1 MRKVYEMRRAG
12 FTLVEVLIAITV
24 ATVLGAGILALVLG
38 QNKFYAQN
46 DDAIYAEQSLRAAL
60 DLMASEL
67 RMASPADLLA
77 AEADSVSVRFDLVRA
92 VVCEIDGSDVDLFVY
107 DSVSN
112 ANLPAGFRG
121 TAVSDPYEEDFD
133 YAPGYDGSG
142 AASGTAQ
149 TNCEDRG
156 SPVGEPARAYRRAT
170 SWPGALAAATDTGSV
185 VRVYG
190 RLTYRFDDS
199 GFGSGLAVWRN
210 TQELVSPFDEDA
222 RFQYVMDDGTVQDA
236 VAPADFA
243 DVRMIRI
250 DVTATGDGANRYDV
264 EREIQFDVPLR
275 N

>member
-1 MRKVYEMRRAG
+1 MRETSEMRRAG

-38 QNKFYAQN
+38 QNRFYGHN

-67 RMASPADLLA
+67 RMASPDDIME
-77 AEADSVSVRFDLVRA
+77 AESDRVSVRFDLMRG
-92 VVCEIDGSDVDLFVY
+92 VVCETDGSRVDFFVY

-121 TAVSDPYEEDFD
+121 TAVSDPYTVEFD
-133 YAPGYDGSG
+133 YDDTFDASG
-142 AASGTAQ
+142 ALNSGAKSS
-149 TNCEDRG
+149 CEKQG
-156 SPVGEPARAYRRAT
+156 APAGEPPRKYRRVDA
-170 SWPGALAAATDTGSV
+170 WPGALAAATDTGSV

-222 RFQYVMDDGTVQDA
+222 RFQYVMDGGTVQDA

>member
-1 MRKVYEMRRAG
+1 
-12 FTLVEVLIAITV
+12 
-24 ATVLGAGILALVLG
+24 
-38 QNKFYAQN
+38 
-46 DDAIYAEQSLRAAL
+46 
-60 DLMASEL
+60 
-67 RMASPADLLA
+67 MASPADILA
-77 AEADSVSVRFDLVRA
+77 AEADSVSVAFDLVRA
-92 VVCEIDGSDVDLFVY
+92 VVCEVDAGDVDIFVY

-121 TAVSDPYEEDFD
+121 TAVSDPYEVDFV
-133 YAPGYDGSG
+133 YQPGYDGSG
-142 AASGTAQ
+142 AASGAAQ

-156 SPVGEPARAYRRAT
+156 SPVGEPGRVYRRAT
-170 SWPGALAAATDTGSV
+170 SWPAALAAATDTGSV

-210 TQELVSPFDEDA
+210 AQELVSPFDEGA
-222 RFQYVMDDGTVQDA
+222 MFQYVMTDGTVRNA
-236 VAPADFA
+236 VASADFA